1 VTSSGGRTGR
11 PTSERG
17 TAMRAYNDL
26 YIGGAWVPA
35 TSTDVIDVV
44 NPATEQVI
52 ATVPAASS
60 SDADAAV
67 RAARAAFTSWSQLT
81 VDERVDYVEKIA
93 AAMAERAEEI
103 AAVVSSEQGMPI
115 ANARRVQAG
124 LPITV
129 MKSYVDIGRRYGAA
143 EPERVGHSIVVEEPI
158 GVCTFITPWNYPL
171 HQIVGKVAPALV
183 AGCTMIVKPS
193 SETPLNA
200 FVLAEII
207 HDVGL
212 PAGVFNLVTGAGRT
226 VGEALCVH
234 PDVDMISIT
243 GSTEA
248 GARIAELGAPTVKR
262 ICQELGGKSANVIL
276 DGADLTAAVPAG
288 IMGMML
294 NCGQTCTALTRM
306 IVPRDRQDEVV
317 DLAVAAL
324 ASLSM
329 GDPTSDENF
338 LGPVV
343 SKNQKDTVQDYIRI
357 GIDEGARLVAGG
369 PDDPAGHDTGYYVQ
383 PTIFADVDNA
393 MVIAQEEIFGPVLCI
408 IPVDSE
414 EEAIAVAN
422 DSPYGLSAAVWADT
436 DEHAIAVAR
445 RLQTGQVMVNGGRFN
460 PLAPFGGYKTSGNGR
475 ELGRAGLDEFLETK
489 AIQLPL

>member
-1 VTSSGGRTGR
+1 MHAHS
-11 PTSERG
+11 
-17 TAMRAYNDL
+17 DL
-26 YIGGAWVPA
+26 YVGGEWVPA
-35 TSTDVIDVV
+35 TGSEVIEVV

-52 ATVPAASS
+52 ATVPAAATG
-60 SDADAAV
+60 DADRAV
-67 RAARAAFTSWSQLT
+67 RAAREAFPAWSALSI
-81 VDERVDYVEKIA
+81 DERVDYVERIA
-93 AAMAERAEEI
+93 AAMAGRAEEI
-103 AAVVSSEQGMPI
+103 AALVSSEQGMPM

-124 LPITV
+124 LPIMV
-129 MKSYVDIGRRYGAA
+129 MQSYVGIGRDFAKA
-143 EPERVGHSIVVEEPI
+143 EPERVGHSLVVEEPI

-171 HQIVGKVAPALV
+171 HQTIGKVAPALV
-183 AGCTMIVKPS
+183 AGCTMILKPS

-200 FVLAEII
+200 FLLAEII
-207 HDVGL
+207 DSVGL

-234 PDVDMISIT
+234 PEVDMISIT

-276 DGADLTAAVPAG
+276 EGADLNKAVPAG
-288 IMGMML
+288 ITGMML

-306 IVPRDRQDEVV
+306 IVPRDKQDEVV
-317 DLAVAAL
+317 DLAVGAL

-329 GDPTSDENF
+329 GDPLSDDNF
-338 LGPVV
+338 LGPLV
-343 SKNQKDTVQDYIRI
+343 SASQKSTVQDYIRT

-369 PDDPAGHDTGYYVQ
+369 PDDPEGYDTGFYVQ
-383 PTIFADVDNA
+383 PTIFADVDNS

-408 IPVDSE
+408 IPVDSDD
-414 EEAIAVAN
+414 EAIAVAN
-422 DSPYGLSAAVWADT
+422 DSPFGLSGAVWADT
-436 DEHAIAVAR
+436 DDRAVDAAR

-475 ELGRAGLDEFLETK
+475 ELGRSGLDEFLETK
-489 AIQLPL
+489 AIQLPV

>member
-1 VTSSGGRTGR
+1 MHIQS
-11 PTSERG
+11 
-17 TAMRAYNDL
+17 DL
-26 YIGGAWVPA
+26 YIGGQWVSASSP
-35 TSTDVIDVV
+35 DVIEVV
-44 NPATEQVI
+44 NPATEKII
-52 ATVPAASS
+52 ATVPAASTA
-60 SDADAAV
+60 DADAAV
-67 RAARAAFTSWSQLT
+67 RAARAAFATWSQLS
-81 VDERVDYVEKIA
+81 VDERVDFVEKIA
-93 AAMAERAEEI
+93 ALMVERAEEI
-103 AAVVSSEQGMPI
+103 AAVVSSEQGMPMT
-115 ANARRVQAG
+115 NARRVQAG

-129 MKSYVDIGRRYGAA
+129 MKSYVEIGREYART
-143 EPERVGHSIVVEEPI
+143 EPHKVGNSMVVEEPI

-200 FVLAEII
+200 FVFAQII
-207 HDVGL
+207 HDAGL

-234 PDVDMISIT
+234 PEVDMISIT

-248 GARIAELGAPTVKR
+248 GARIAVLGAPSVKR

-276 DGADLTAAVPAG
+276 DGANFAAAVPAG
-288 IMGMML
+288 IIGMML

-306 IVPRDRQDEVV
+306 IVPRSRQDEVV
-317 DLAVAAL
+317 DLAVGAL
-324 ASLSM
+324 AKLAM
-329 GDPTSDENF
+329 GDPTSDSNF

-343 SKNQKDTVQDYIRI
+343 SAAQKDTVQAYIRT

-369 PDDPAGHDTGYYVQ
+369 PNDPEGYDVGFYVQ
-383 PTIFADVDNA
+383 PTIFADVVNS

-414 EEAIAVAN
+414 AEAIAVAN
-422 DSPYGLSAAVWADT
+422 DSPYGLSGAVWADT
-436 DEHAIAVAR
+436 DQHAIAVAR
-445 RLQTGQVMVNGGRFN
+445 QLQTGQVMVNGGRFN

-489 AIQLPL
+489 AIQLP

>member
-1 VTSSGGRTGR
+1 
-11 PTSERG
+11 
-17 TAMRAYNDL
+17 MRVHSDL
-26 YIGGAWVPA
+26 YIGGTWVPT
-35 TSTDVIDVV
+35 TSTDVIEVV

-52 ATVPAASS
+52 ATVPAASTA
-60 SDADAAV
+60 DADAAV
-67 RAARAAFTSWSQLT
+67 LAARAAFPSWSRLT
-81 VDERVDYVEKIA
+81 IDERVDYVERIA
-93 AAMAERAEEI
+93 AAMTERAEEI
-103 AAVVSSEQGMPI
+103 AATVSAEQGMPM

-129 MKSYVDIGRRYGAA
+129 MQSYVAIGREYAGA
-143 EPERVGHSIVVEEPI
+143 EPERIGHSIVVEEPI

-183 AGCTMIVKPS
+183 AGCTMVLKPS

-207 HDVGL
+207 DSVGL

-234 PDVDMISIT
+234 PAVDMISIT

-248 GARIAELGAPTVKR
+248 GARIAELGAPSIKR

-276 DGADLTAAVPAG
+276 EGADLSKAVPAG
-288 IMGMML
+288 ITGMML

-306 IVPRDRQDEVV
+306 IVPRSRQDEVV

-324 ASLSM
+324 GSLSM
-329 GDPTSDENF
+329 GDPDSDDNF
-338 LGPVV
+338 LGPLV
-343 SKNQKDTVQDYIRI
+343 SASQKRTVQEYIRL
-357 GIDEGARLVAGG
+357 GIEEGARLVAGG
-369 PDDPAGHDTGYYVQ
+369 PDDPEGYDVGYYVQ
-383 PTIFADVDNA
+383 PTIFADVDNS
-393 MVIAQEEIFGPVLCI
+393 MRIAQEEIFGPVLCI
-408 IPVDSE
+408 IPVDSDD
-414 EEAIAVAN
+414 EAIAVAN
-422 DSPYGLSAAVWADT
+422 DSPYGLSGAVWADT
-436 DEHAIAVAR
+436 DEHAVAVAR

-489 AIQLPL
+489 AIQLPV

>member
-1 VTSSGGRTGR
+1 MHVHS
-11 PTSERG
+11 
-17 TAMRAYNDL
+17 DL
-26 YIGGAWVPA
+26 YIGGRWVPA
-35 TSTDVIDVV
+35 TSTDVIEVV
-44 NPATEQVI
+44 NPATEEVI
-52 ATVPAASS
+52 ATVPAASTD
-60 SDADAAV
+60 DADAAV
-67 RAARAAFTSWSQLT
+67 RAARAAFNSWSQLT

-93 AAMAERAEEI
+93 AAMAARAEEI
-103 AAVVSSEQGMPI
+103 ASVVSAEQGMPMT
-115 ANARRVQAG
+115 NARRVQSG

-129 MKSYVDIGRRYGAA
+129 MKSYVDIGRQYARS
-143 EPERVGHSIVVEEPI
+143 EPEKVGNSIVVHEPI

-200 FVLAEII
+200 FLLAQII
-207 HDVGL
+207 DEVGL

-248 GARIAELGAPTVKR
+248 GARIATLGAPSVKR

-276 DGADLTAAVPAG
+276 DGADLAAAVPAG
-288 IMGMML
+288 VIGMML

-306 IVPRDRQDEVV
+306 IVPRSRQQEVV
-317 DLAVAAL
+317 DLAVGAL
-324 ASLSM
+324 ATLAM
-329 GDPTSDENF
+329 GDPLSDGNF

-343 SKNQKDTVQDYIRI
+343 SAAQKRTVQGYVRT
-357 GIDEGARLVAGG
+357 GIEEGARVVAGG
-369 PDDPAGHDTGYYVQ
+369 ADDPEGFDTGFYVQ
-383 PTIFADVDNA
+383 PTIFADVVNS

-422 DSPYGLSAAVWADT
+422 DSPYGLSGAVWADT
-436 DEHAIAVAR
+436 NEHAIAVAR

-489 AIQLPL
+489 AIQLPA

>member
-1 VTSSGGRTGR
+1 
-11 PTSERG
+11 
-17 TAMRAYNDL
+17 MRVHNDL
-26 YIGGAWVPA
+26 YIGGAWVPT
-35 TSTDVIDVV
+35 TSTEVIEVV
-44 NPATEQVI
+44 NPATETPI
-52 ATVPAASS
+52 ATVPAASGD
-60 SDADAAV
+60 DADAAV
-67 RAARAAFTSWSQLT
+67 RAARGAFASWSQLSI
-81 VDERVDYVEKIA
+81 DERVDYVERIA

-103 AAVVSSEQGMPI
+103 AAIVSAEQGMPMV
-115 ANARRVQAG
+115 NARRVQAA

-129 MKSYVDIGRRYGAA
+129 MQSYVGIGREYAQA
-143 EPERVGHSIVVEEPI
+143 EPERIGHSIVVEEPI

-200 FVLAEII
+200 FVLAEIM
-207 HDVGL
+207 HEVGL

-234 PDVDMISIT
+234 PEVDMISIT

-248 GARIAELGAPTVKR
+248 GARIAQLGATSVKR

-276 DGADLTAAVPAG
+276 DGADLAKAVPAG
-288 IMGMML
+288 ITGMML

-306 IVPRDRQDEVV
+306 IVPRARHDEVV
-317 DLAVAAL
+317 DLAVATL

-329 GDPTSDENF
+329 GDPTSDDNF

-343 SKNQKDTVQDYIRI
+343 SASQKQTVQEYIRL
-357 GIDEGARLVAGG
+357 GIEEGAQLVAGG
-369 PDDPAGHDTGYYVQ
+369 PDDPQGYDVGYYVQ
-383 PTIFADVDNA
+383 PTIFAGVDNS
-393 MVIAQEEIFGPVLCI
+393 MRIAQEEIFGPVLCI

-414 EEAIAVAN
+414 DEAIDVAN
-422 DSPYGLSAAVWADT
+422 DSPYGLSGAVWADT
-436 DEHAIAVAR
+436 DDHGVAAAR
-445 RLQTGQVMVNGGRFN
+445 RLRTGQVMVNGGRFN
-460 PLAPFGGYKTSGNGR
+460 ALAPFGGYKTSGNGR

-489 AIQLPL
+489 AIQLPA

>member
-1 VTSSGGRTGR
+1 MQVR
-11 PTSERG
+11 
-17 TAMRAYNDL
+17 NDL
-26 YIGGAWVPA
+26 YINGAWVPT
-35 TSTDVIDVV
+35 TSDAVIKVV
-44 NPATEQVI
+44 NPATEAVI
-52 ATVPAASS
+52 ATVPAASTE
-60 SDADAAV
+60 DAHAAIQ
-67 RAARAAFTSWSQLT
+67 AARHAFPAWSQLS

-103 AAVVSSEQGMPI
+103 ATVVSREQGMPM

-124 LPITV
+124 LPAMV
-129 MKSYVDIGRRYGAA
+129 MASYVGIGREFATA
-143 EPERVGHSIVVEEPI
+143 EPEQIGNSIVVEEPI

-200 FVLAEII
+200 FVLAEIM
-207 HDVGL
+207 HEVGL

-276 DGADLTAAVPAG
+276 EGADIAKAVPAG
-288 IMGMML
+288 ITGMML

-306 IVPRDRQDEVV
+306 IVPRNQQDAVV
-317 DLAVAAL
+317 DLAVKAL
-324 ASLSM
+324 AGLSM
-329 GDPTSDENF
+329 GDPTSDDHF

-343 SKNQKDTVQDYIRI
+343 SASQRTTVQDYIRK
-357 GIDEGARLVAGG
+357 GIDEGARLVVGG
-369 PDDPAGHDTGYYVQ
+369 PDDPAGYDTGFYVQ
-383 PTIFADVDNA
+383 PTIFADVDNS

-408 IPVDSE
+408 IPVDSD

-422 DSPYGLSAAVWADT
+422 DSPFGLSGAVWADT
-436 DEHAIAVAR
+436 TDNAVAAAR

-489 AIQLPL
+489 AIQLPA

>member
-1 VTSSGGRTGR
+1 MHVHS
-11 PTSERG
+11 
-17 TAMRAYNDL
+17 DL
-26 YIGGAWVPA
+26 YIGGRWVPA
-35 TSTDVIDVV
+35 TSTDVIEVV
-44 NPATEQVI
+44 NPATEEVI
-52 ATVPAASS
+52 ATVPAASTD
-60 SDADAAV
+60 DADAAV
-67 RAARAAFTSWSQLT
+67 RAARAAFNSWSQLT

-93 AAMAERAEEI
+93 AAMAARAEEI
-103 AAVVSSEQGMPI
+103 ASVVSAEQGMPMT
-115 ANARRVQAG
+115 NARRVQSG

-129 MKSYVDIGRRYGAA
+129 MKSYVDIGRQYARS
-143 EPERVGHSIVVEEPI
+143 EPERVGNSIVVHEPI

-200 FVLAEII
+200 FLLAQII
-207 HDVGL
+207 DEVGL

-248 GARIAELGAPTVKR
+248 GARIATLGAPSVKR

-276 DGADLTAAVPAG
+276 DGADLAAAVPAG
-288 IMGMML
+288 VIGMML

-306 IVPRDRQDEVV
+306 IVPRSRQQEVV
-317 DLAVAAL
+317 DLAVGAL
-324 ASLSM
+324 ATLAM
-329 GDPTSDENF
+329 GDPLSDGNF

-343 SKNQKDTVQDYIRI
+343 SAAQKRTVQGYVRT
-357 GIDEGARLVAGG
+357 GIEEGARVVAGG
-369 PDDPAGHDTGYYVQ
+369 ADDPEGFDTGFYVQ
-383 PTIFADVDNA
+383 PTIFADVVNS

-422 DSPYGLSAAVWADT
+422 DSPYGLSGAVWADT
-436 DEHAIAVAR
+436 NEHAIAVAR

-489 AIQLPL
+489 AIQLPA

>member
-1 VTSSGGRTGR
+1 MQVH
-11 PTSERG
+11 
-17 TAMRAYNDL
+17 NDL
-26 YIGGAWVPA
+26 YIGGAWVAA
-35 TSTDVIDVV
+35 TSDDVIEVV
-44 NPATEQVI
+44 NPATEEVI
-52 ATVPAASS
+52 ATVPAASTD
-60 SDADAAV
+60 DANAAV
-67 RAARAAFTSWSQLT
+67 AAARDAFPAWSQLS
-81 VDERVDYVEKIA
+81 VDERVDFVEKIA
-93 AAMAERAEEI
+93 SLMAERAEEI
-103 AAVVSSEQGMPI
+103 ASVVSAEQGMPI

-129 MKSYVDIGRRYGAA
+129 MKSYVDIGREYAQA

-171 HQIVGKVAPALV
+171 HQIIGKVAPALV

-200 FVLAEII
+200 FVLAQIV

-234 PDVDMISIT
+234 DDVDMISIT

-276 DGADLTAAVPAG
+276 DGADLATAVPAG
-288 IMGMML
+288 ITGMML

-306 IVPRDRQDEVV
+306 IVPRSRQDEVV

-324 ASLSM
+324 AALSM
-329 GDPTSDENF
+329 GDPNSDDNF

-343 SKNQKDTVQDYIRI
+343 SRSQKDSVQDYIRL
-357 GIDEGARLVAGG
+357 GIEEGARLVAGG
-369 PDDPAGHDTGYYVQ
+369 PDDPDGYDIGFYVQ
-383 PTIFADVDNA
+383 PTIFADVDNS
-393 MVIAQEEIFGPVLCI
+393 MRIAQEEIFGPVLCI
-408 IPVDSE
+408 VPVDSDD
-414 EEAIAVAN
+414 EAIAVAN
-422 DSPYGLSAAVWADT
+422 DSPYGLSGAVWAET
-436 DEHAIAVAR
+436 NELGVAAAR
-445 RLQTGQVMVNGGRFN
+445 RIQTGQVMVNGGRFN

-489 AIQLPL
+489 AIQLPV

>member
-1 VTSSGGRTGR
+1 MHVHS
-11 PTSERG
+11 
-17 TAMRAYNDL
+17 DL
-26 YIGGAWVPA
+26 YIGGRWVPA
-35 TSTDVIDVV
+35 TSTDVIEVV
-44 NPATEQVI
+44 NPATEEVI
-52 ATVPAASS
+52 ATVPAASTD
-60 SDADAAV
+60 DADAAV
-67 RAARAAFTSWSQLT
+67 RAARAAFNSWSQLT
-81 VDERVDYVEKIA
+81 VDERVDYVERIA
-93 AAMAERAEEI
+93 AAMAARAEEI
-103 AAVVSSEQGMPI
+103 ASVVSAEQGMPMT
-115 ANARRVQAG
+115 NARRVQSG

-129 MKSYVDIGRRYGAA
+129 MKSYVDIGRQYARS
-143 EPERVGHSIVVEEPI
+143 EPEKVGNSIVVHEPI

-200 FVLAEII
+200 FLLAQII
-207 HDVGL
+207 DEVGL

-248 GARIAELGAPTVKR
+248 GARIATLGAPSVKR

-276 DGADLTAAVPAG
+276 DGADLAAAVPAG
-288 IMGMML
+288 VIGMML

-306 IVPRDRQDEVV
+306 IVPRSRQQEVV
-317 DLAVAAL
+317 DLAVGAL
-324 ASLSM
+324 ATLAM
-329 GDPTSDENF
+329 GDPLSDGNF

-343 SKNQKDTVQDYIRI
+343 SAAQKRTVQGYVRT
-357 GIDEGARLVAGG
+357 GIEEGARVVAGG
-369 PDDPAGHDTGYYVQ
+369 TDDPEGFDTGFYVQ
-383 PTIFADVDNA
+383 PTIFADVVNS

-422 DSPYGLSAAVWADT
+422 DSPYGLSGAVWADT
-436 DEHAIAVAR
+436 NEHAIAVAR

-489 AIQLPL
+489 AIQLPA

>member
-1 VTSSGGRTGR
+1 MHVHS
-11 PTSERG
+11 
-17 TAMRAYNDL
+17 DL
-26 YIGGAWVPA
+26 YIGGEWAAA
-35 TSTDVIDVV
+35 TGSNVIEVV

-52 ATVPAASS
+52 ATVPAASTD
-60 SDADAAV
+60 DADRAV
-67 RAARAAFTSWSQLT
+67 MAARAAFPSWSELS
-81 VDERVDYVEKIA
+81 VDERVGYVERIA
-93 AAMAERAEEI
+93 DAMAERAEEI
-103 AAVVSSEQGMPI
+103 AALVSSEQGMPM

-124 LPITV
+124 LPIMV
-129 MKSYVDIGRRYGAA
+129 MKSYVEIGRDFANA
-143 EPERVGHSIVVEEPI
+143 EPEHVGHSLVVEEPI

-171 HQIVGKVAPALV
+171 HQTIGKVAPALV
-183 AGCTMIVKPS
+183 AGCTMILKPS

-200 FVLAEII
+200 FLLAEII
-207 HDVGL
+207 DSVGL

-234 PDVDMISIT
+234 PEVDMISIT

-276 DGADLTAAVPAG
+276 DGADLSKAVPAG
-288 IMGMML
+288 ITGMML

-306 IVPRDRQDEVV
+306 IVPRDKQDEVV
-317 DLAVAAL
+317 DLAVGAL

-329 GDPTSDENF
+329 GDPLSDENF
-338 LGPVV
+338 LGPLV
-343 SKNQKDTVQDYIRI
+343 SASQKSTVQDYIRT

-369 PDDPAGHDTGYYVQ
+369 PDDPAGFDTGFYVQ
-383 PTIFADVDNA
+383 PTIFADVENS

-408 IPVDSE
+408 IPVDSDD
-414 EEAIAVAN
+414 EAIAVAN
-422 DSPYGLSAAVWADT
+422 DSPFGLSGAVWADT
-436 DEHAIAVAR
+436 NDRALEAAR

-475 ELGRAGLDEFLETK
+475 ELGRSGLDEFLETK
-489 AIQLPL
+489 AIQLPV

>member
-1 VTSSGGRTGR
+1 MHVHS
-11 PTSERG
+11 
-17 TAMRAYNDL
+17 DL
-26 YIGGAWVPA
+26 YIGGRWVPA
-35 TSTDVIDVV
+35 TSTDVIEVV
-44 NPATEQVI
+44 NPATEEVI
-52 ATVPAASS
+52 ATVPAASTD
-60 SDADAAV
+60 DADAAV
-67 RAARAAFTSWSQLT
+67 RAARAAFNSWSQLT

-93 AAMAERAEEI
+93 AAMAARAEEI
-103 AAVVSSEQGMPI
+103 ASVVSAEQGMPMT
-115 ANARRVQAG
+115 NARRVQSG

-129 MKSYVDIGRRYGAA
+129 MKSYVDIGRQYARS
-143 EPERVGHSIVVEEPI
+143 EPEKVGNSIVVHEPI

-200 FVLAEII
+200 FLLAQII
-207 HDVGL
+207 DEVGL

-248 GARIAELGAPTVKR
+248 GARIATLGAPSVKR

-276 DGADLTAAVPAG
+276 DGADLAAAVPAG
-288 IMGMML
+288 VIGMML

-306 IVPRDRQDEVV
+306 IVPRSRQQEVV
-317 DLAVAAL
+317 DLAVGAL
-324 ASLSM
+324 ATLAM
-329 GDPTSDENF
+329 GDPLSDSNF

-343 SKNQKDTVQDYIRI
+343 SAAQKRTVQGYVRT
-357 GIDEGARLVAGG
+357 GIEEGARVVAGG
-369 PDDPAGHDTGYYVQ
+369 ADDPEGFDTGFYVQ
-383 PTIFADVDNA
+383 PTIFADVVNS

-422 DSPYGLSAAVWADT
+422 DSPYGLSGAVWADT
-436 DEHAIAVAR
+436 NEHAIAVAR

-489 AIQLPL
+489 AIQLPA

>member
-1 VTSSGGRTGR
+1 MDVRS
-11 PTSERG
+11 
-17 TAMRAYNDL
+17 DL
-26 YIGGAWVPA
+26 YIGGEWRAA
-35 TSTDVIDVV
+35 SGSDVIEVV
-44 NPATEQVI
+44 DPATEQVI
-52 ATVPAASS
+52 ASVPAGSAE
-60 SDADAAV
+60 DAEAAV
-67 RAARAAFTSWSQLT
+67 LAARSAFPSWSQLT
-81 VDERVDYVEKIA
+81 IDARVDYVERIA
-93 AAMAERAEEI
+93 EAMAERAEEI
-103 AAVVSSEQGMPI
+103 ASVVSAEQGMPMT
-115 ANARRVQAG
+115 NARRVQSG

-129 MKSYVDIGRRYGAA
+129 MKSYVDIGREYARA
-143 EPERVGHSIVVEEPI
+143 EPERIGHSIVVEEPI

-207 HDVGL
+207 DEVGL

-248 GARIAELGAPTVKR
+248 GVRIAELGAPSVKR

-276 DGADLTAAVPAG
+276 DGANLAAAVPAG
-288 IMGMML
+288 VIGMML

-306 IVPRDRQDEVV
+306 IVPRNRQDEIV

-324 ASLSM
+324 STLSM
-329 GDPTSDENF
+329 GDPKRDENF

-343 SKNQKDTVQDYIRI
+343 SASQRSTVQDYVRT
-357 GIDEGARLVAGG
+357 GIAEGARLVAGG
-369 PDDPAGHDTGYYVQ
+369 ADDPEGFDIGFYVQ
-383 PTIFADVDNA
+383 PTIFADVVNS

-422 DSPYGLSAAVWADT
+422 DSPYGLSGAVWADT
-436 DEHAIAVAR
+436 DEHALTVAR

-460 PLAPFGGYKTSGNGR
+460 PSAPFGGYKTSGNGR
-475 ELGRAGLDEFLETK
+475 ELGRAGLAEFLETK
-489 AIQLPL
+489 AIQMPA

>member
-1 VTSSGGRTGR
+1 MVQRHPSARQIEENS
-11 PTSERG
+11 
-17 TAMRAYNDL
+17 MRVHSNL
-26 YIGGAWVPA
+26 YIGGEWVPT
-35 TSTDVIDVV
+35 TSSDVIEVV

-52 ATVPAASS
+52 ATVPAASTT
-60 SDADAAV
+60 DADAAV
-67 RAARAAFTSWSQLT
+67 SAAREAFPAWSRRPT
-81 VDERVDYVEKIA
+81 DERVDYVERIA
-93 AAMAERAEEI
+93 AAMAERSEEI
-103 AAVVSSEQGMPI
+103 AALVSDEQGMPM

-124 LPITV
+124 LPISV
-129 MKSYVDIGRRYGAA
+129 MQSYVEIGRDHAAA
-143 EPERVGHSIVVEEPI
+143 EPERIGHSIVVEEPI

-200 FVLAEII
+200 FLLAEIM
-207 HDVGL
+207 HEVGL

-234 PDVDMISIT
+234 PEVDMISIT

-276 DGADLTAAVPAG
+276 DGADLAKAVPAG
-288 IMGMML
+288 VTGMML

-306 IVPRDRQDEVV
+306 IVPRSAQDEVV
-317 DLAVAAL
+317 DLAVATL
-324 ASLSM
+324 DSLSM
-329 GDPTSDENF
+329 GDPTDDDNF

-343 SKNQKDTVQDYIRI
+343 SASQKSTVQDYIRT

-369 PDDPAGHDTGYYVQ
+369 PDDPEGYDTGFYVR
-383 PTIFADVDNA
+383 PTIFADVDNS

-408 IPVDSE
+408 VPVDSE

-422 DSPYGLSAAVWADT
+422 DSPYGLSGAVWADT
-436 DEHAIAVAR
+436 DDHAVAVAR
-445 RLQTGQVMVNGGRFN
+445 RIQTGQVMVNGGRFN
-460 PLAPFGGYKTSGNGR
+460 ALAPFGGYKTSGNGR
-475 ELGRAGLDEFLETK
+475 ELGRSGLDEFLEKK
-489 AIQLPL
+489 AIQLPV

>member
-1 VTSSGGRTGR
+1 MHVHS
-11 PTSERG
+11 
-17 TAMRAYNDL
+17 DL
-26 YIGGAWVPA
+26 YIGGRWVPA
-35 TSTDVIDVV
+35 TSTDVIEVV
-44 NPATEQVI
+44 NPATEEVI
-52 ATVPAASS
+52 ATVPAASTD
-60 SDADAAV
+60 DADAAV
-67 RAARAAFTSWSQLT
+67 RAARAAFNSWSQLT
-81 VDERVDYVEKIA
+81 VDERVDYVERIA
-93 AAMAERAEEI
+93 AAMAARAEEI
-103 AAVVSSEQGMPI
+103 ASVVSAEQGMPMT
-115 ANARRVQAG
+115 NARRVQSG

-129 MKSYVDIGRRYGAA
+129 MKSYIDIGRQYARS
-143 EPERVGHSIVVEEPI
+143 EPEKVGNSLVVHEPI

-200 FVLAEII
+200 FLLAQII
-207 HDVGL
+207 DEVGL

-248 GARIAELGAPTVKR
+248 GARIATLGAPSVKR

-276 DGADLTAAVPAG
+276 DGADLAAAVPAG
-288 IMGMML
+288 VIGMML

-306 IVPRDRQDEVV
+306 IVPRSRQQEVV
-317 DLAVAAL
+317 DLAVGAL
-324 ASLSM
+324 ATLAM
-329 GDPTSDENF
+329 GDPLSDGNF

-343 SKNQKDTVQDYIRI
+343 SAAQKRTVQGYVRT
-357 GIDEGARLVAGG
+357 GIEEGARVVAGG
-369 PDDPAGHDTGYYVQ
+369 ADDPEGFDTGFYVQ
-383 PTIFADVDNA
+383 PTIFADVVNS

-422 DSPYGLSAAVWADT
+422 DSPYGLSGAVWADT
-436 DEHAIAVAR
+436 NEHAIAVAR

-489 AIQLPL
+489 AIQLPA

>member
-1 VTSSGGRTGR
+1 MHVHS
-11 PTSERG
+11 
-17 TAMRAYNDL
+17 DL
-26 YIGGAWVPA
+26 YIGGRWVPA
-35 TSTDVIDVV
+35 TSTDVIEVV
-44 NPATEQVI
+44 NPATEEVI
-52 ATVPAASS
+52 ATVPAASTD
-60 SDADAAV
+60 DADAAV
-67 RAARAAFTSWSQLT
+67 RAARAAFNSWSQRT
-81 VDERVDYVEKIA
+81 VDERVDYVERIA
-93 AAMAERAEEI
+93 AAMAARAEEI
-103 AAVVSSEQGMPI
+103 ASVVSAEQGMPMT
-115 ANARRVQAG
+115 NARRVQSG

-129 MKSYVDIGRRYGAA
+129 MKSYVDIGRQYARS
-143 EPERVGHSIVVEEPI
+143 EPEKVGNSIVVHEPI

-200 FVLAEII
+200 FLLAQII
-207 HDVGL
+207 DEVGL

-248 GARIAELGAPTVKR
+248 GARIATLGAPSVKR

-276 DGADLTAAVPAG
+276 DGADLAAAVPAG
-288 IMGMML
+288 VIGMML

-306 IVPRDRQDEVV
+306 IVPRSRQQEVV
-317 DLAVAAL
+317 DLAVGAL
-324 ASLSM
+324 ATLAM
-329 GDPTSDENF
+329 GDPLSDGNF

-343 SKNQKDTVQDYIRI
+343 SAAQKRTVQGYVRT
-357 GIDEGARLVAGG
+357 GIEEGARVVAGG
-369 PDDPAGHDTGYYVQ
+369 ADDPEGFDTGFYVQ
-383 PTIFADVDNA
+383 PTIFADVVNS

-422 DSPYGLSAAVWADT
+422 DSPYGLSGAVWADT
-436 DEHAIAVAR
+436 NEHAIAVAR

-489 AIQLPL
+489 AIQLPA

>member
-1 VTSSGGRTGR
+1 MHVHS
-11 PTSERG
+11 
-17 TAMRAYNDL
+17 DL
-26 YIGGAWVPA
+26 YIGGRWVPA
-35 TSTDVIDVV
+35 TSTDVIEVV
-44 NPATEQVI
+44 NPATEEVI
-52 ATVPAASS
+52 ATVPAASTD
-60 SDADAAV
+60 DADAAV
-67 RAARAAFTSWSQLT
+67 RAARAAFNSWSQLT

-93 AAMAERAEEI
+93 AAMAARAEEI
-103 AAVVSSEQGMPI
+103 ASVVSAEQGMPMT
-115 ANARRVQAG
+115 NARRVQSG

-129 MKSYVDIGRRYGAA
+129 MKSYVDIGRQYARS
-143 EPERVGHSIVVEEPI
+143 EPEKVGNSIVVHEPI

-183 AGCTMIVKPS
+183 AGCTMIV
-193 SETPLNA
+193 NA
-200 FVLAEII
+200 FLLAQII
-207 HDVGL
+207 DEVGL

-248 GARIAELGAPTVKR
+248 GARIATLGAPSVKR

-276 DGADLTAAVPAG
+276 DGADLAAAVPAG
-288 IMGMML
+288 VIGMML

-306 IVPRDRQDEVV
+306 IVPRSRQQEVV
-317 DLAVAAL
+317 DLAVGAL
-324 ASLSM
+324 ATLAM
-329 GDPTSDENF
+329 GDPLSDGNF

-343 SKNQKDTVQDYIRI
+343 SAAQKRTVQGYVRT
-357 GIDEGARLVAGG
+357 GIEEGARVVAGG
-369 PDDPAGHDTGYYVQ
+369 ADDPEGFDTGFYVQ
-383 PTIFADVDNA
+383 PTIFADVVNS

-422 DSPYGLSAAVWADT
+422 DSPYGLSGAVWADT
-436 DEHAIAVAR
+436 NEHAIAVAR

-489 AIQLPL
+489 AIQLPA

>member
-1 VTSSGGRTGR
+1 MHVH
-11 PTSERG
+11 
-17 TAMRAYNDL
+17 NDL
-26 YIGGAWVPA
+26 YIGGRWVPA
-35 TSTDVIDVV
+35 TSPDVIEVV

-52 ATVPAASS
+52 ATVPAASTN
-60 SDADAAV
+60 DADAAV
-67 RAARAAFTSWSQLT
+67 RAARAAFGSWSRLT
-81 VDERVDYVEKIA
+81 VDERVDYVERIA
-93 AAMAERAEEI
+93 AAMAARAEEI
-103 AAVVSSEQGMPI
+103 ASVVSAEQGMPL

-129 MKSYVDIGRRYGAA
+129 MKSYVEIGREYASS
-143 EPERVGHSIVVEEPI
+143 EPERIGNSIVVHEPI

-200 FVLAEII
+200 FLLAQII
-207 HDVGL
+207 DDVGL

-248 GARIAELGAPTVKR
+248 GARIATLGAPTVKR

-276 DGADLTAAVPAG
+276 DGADFAAAVPAG
-288 IMGMML
+288 VIGMML

-306 IVPRDRQDEVV
+306 IVPRSRQQEVV
-317 DLAVAAL
+317 DLAVGAL
-324 ASLSM
+324 ATLAM
-329 GDPTSDENF
+329 GDPLTDGNF
-338 LGPVV
+338 LGLVV
-343 SKNQKDTVQDYIRI
+343 SAVQKRTVQGYVRT
-357 GIDEGARLVAGG
+357 GIEEGARLVAGG
-369 PDDPAGHDTGYYVQ
+369 ADDPEGFDTGFYVQ
-383 PTIFADVDNA
+383 PTIFADVVNT
-393 MVIAQEEIFGPVLCI
+393 MVIAQEEIFGPVLCV

-422 DSPYGLSAAVWADT
+422 DSPYGLSGGVWADT
-436 DEHAIAVAR
+436 NEHAIAVAR
-445 RLQTGQVMVNGGRFN
+445 RLHTGQVMVNGGRFN

-489 AIQLPL
+489 AIQLPA

>member
-1 VTSSGGRTGR
+1 MHVHS
-11 PTSERG
+11 
-17 TAMRAYNDL
+17 DL
-26 YIGGAWVPA
+26 YIGGRWVPA
-35 TSTDVIDVV
+35 TSTDVIEVV
-44 NPATEQVI
+44 NPATEEVI
-52 ATVPAASS
+52 ATVPAASTD
-60 SDADAAV
+60 DADAAV
-67 RAARAAFTSWSQLT
+67 RAARAAFNSWSQLT

-93 AAMAERAEEI
+93 AAMAARAEEI
-103 AAVVSSEQGMPI
+103 ASVVSAEQGMPMT
-115 ANARRVQAG
+115 NARRVQSG

-129 MKSYVDIGRRYGAA
+129 MKSYVDIGRQYARS
-143 EPERVGHSIVVEEPI
+143 EPEKVGNSLVVHEPI

-200 FVLAEII
+200 FLLAQII
-207 HDVGL
+207 DEVGL

-248 GARIAELGAPTVKR
+248 GARIATLGAPSVKR

-276 DGADLTAAVPAG
+276 DGADLAAAVPAG
-288 IMGMML
+288 VIGMML

-306 IVPRDRQDEVV
+306 IVPRSRQQEVV
-317 DLAVAAL
+317 DLAVGAL
-324 ASLSM
+324 ATLAM
-329 GDPTSDENF
+329 GDPLSDGNF

-343 SKNQKDTVQDYIRI
+343 SAAQKRTVQGYVRT
-357 GIDEGARLVAGG
+357 GIEEGARVVAGG
-369 PDDPAGHDTGYYVQ
+369 ADDPEGFDTGFYVQ
-383 PTIFADVDNA
+383 PTIFADVVNS

-422 DSPYGLSAAVWADT
+422 ESPYGLSGAVWADT
-436 DEHAIAVAR
+436 HEHAIAVAR
-445 RLQTGQVMVNGGRFN
+445 RLQTGRVMVKGGRFN
-460 PLAPFGGYKTSGNGR
+460 PWAPFGGYKTSGNGR

-489 AIQLPL
+489 AIQLPA

>member
-1 VTSSGGRTGR
+1 MHVHG
-11 PTSERG
+11 E
-17 TAMRAYNDL
+17 L
-26 YIGGAWVPA
+26 YIGGEWVAANSP
-35 TSTDVIDVV
+35 DVIEVV
-44 NPATEQVI
+44 NPSTEQVI
-52 ATVPAASS
+52 ATVPSASID
-60 SDADAAV
+60 DADAAV
-67 RAARAAFTSWSQLT
+67 RAARAAFGPWSLLP
-81 VDERVDYVEKIA
+81 VDVRVDYVEKIA
-93 AAMAERAEEI
+93 AAMTERAEEI
-103 AAVVSSEQGMPI
+103 ASVVSSEQGMPMT
-115 ANARRVQAG
+115 NARRVQAG

-129 MKSYVDIGRRYGAA
+129 MKSYVDIGREFART

-171 HQIVGKVAPALV
+171 HQIIGKVAPALV

-200 FVLAEII
+200 FVLADIVHE
-207 HDVGL
+207 VGL

-276 DGADLTAAVPAG
+276 DGADLAKAVPAG
-288 IMGMML
+288 VMGMML

-306 IVPRDRQDEVV
+306 IVPRSRQDDVV

-324 ASLSM
+324 GSLSM
-329 GDPTSDENF
+329 GDPTSDDNF

-343 SKNQKDTVQDYIRI
+343 SAAQKQTVQDYIRT

-369 PDDPAGHDTGYYVQ
+369 PDDPEGFDTGFYVQ

-408 IPVDSE
+408 IPVDDE
-414 EEAIAVAN
+414 DEAVAVAN
-422 DSPYGLSAAVWADT
+422 DSPYGLSGAVWADT
-436 DEHAIAVAR
+436 DEHAIDVAR
-445 RLQTGQVMVNGGRFN
+445 RIQTGQVMVNGGRFN
-460 PLAPFGGYKTSGNGR
+460 PVAPFGGYKTSGNGR

-489 AIQLPL
+489 AIQLPA

>member
-1 VTSSGGRTGR
+1 MHVHS
-11 PTSERG
+11 
-17 TAMRAYNDL
+17 DL
-26 YIGGAWVPA
+26 YIGGRWVPA
-35 TSTDVIDVV
+35 TSTDVIEVV
-44 NPATEQVI
+44 NPATEEVI
-52 ATVPAASS
+52 ATVPAASTD
-60 SDADAAV
+60 DADAAV
-67 RAARAAFTSWSQLT
+67 RAARAAFNSWSQLT
-81 VDERVDYVEKIA
+81 VNERVDYVEKIT
-93 AAMAERAEEI
+93 AAMAARAEEI
-103 AAVVSSEQGMPI
+103 ASVVSAEQGMPMT
-115 ANARRVQAG
+115 NARRVQSG

-129 MKSYVDIGRRYGAA
+129 MKSYVDIGRQYARS
-143 EPERVGHSIVVEEPI
+143 EPERVGNSIVVHEPI

-200 FVLAEII
+200 FLLAQII
-207 HDVGL
+207 DEVGL

-248 GARIAELGAPTVKR
+248 GARIATLGAPSVKR

-276 DGADLTAAVPAG
+276 DGADLAAAVPAG
-288 IMGMML
+288 VIGMML

-306 IVPRDRQDEVV
+306 IVPRSRQQEVV
-317 DLAVAAL
+317 DLAVGAL
-324 ASLSM
+324 ATLAM
-329 GDPTSDENF
+329 GDPLSDGNF

-343 SKNQKDTVQDYIRI
+343 SAAQKRTVQGYVRT
-357 GIDEGARLVAGG
+357 GIEEGARVVAGG
-369 PDDPAGHDTGYYVQ
+369 ADDPEGFDTGFYVQ
-383 PTIFADVDNA
+383 PTIFADVVNS

-422 DSPYGLSAAVWADT
+422 DSPYGLSGAVWADT
-436 DEHAIAVAR
+436 NEHAIAVAR

-489 AIQLPL
+489 AIQLPA

>member
-1 VTSSGGRTGR
+1 
-11 PTSERG
+11 
-17 TAMRAYNDL
+17 MRVHNDL
-26 YIGGAWVPA
+26 YIGGAWVPT
-35 TSTDVIDVV
+35 TSTEVIEVV
-44 NPATEQVI
+44 NPATETTI
-52 ATVPAASS
+52 ATVPAASGD
-60 SDADAAV
+60 DADAAV
-67 RAARAAFTSWSQLT
+67 RAARGAFASWSQLSI
-81 VDERVDYVEKIA
+81 DERVDYVERIA

-103 AAVVSSEQGMPI
+103 AAIVSAEQGMPMV
-115 ANARRVQAG
+115 NARRVQAA

-129 MKSYVDIGRRYGAA
+129 MQSYVGIGREYAQA
-143 EPERVGHSIVVEEPI
+143 EPERIGHSIVVEEPI

-200 FVLAEII
+200 FVLAEIM
-207 HDVGL
+207 HEVGL

-234 PDVDMISIT
+234 PEADMISIT

-248 GARIAELGAPTVKR
+248 GARIAQLGATSVKR

-276 DGADLTAAVPAG
+276 DGADLAKAVPAG
-288 IMGMML
+288 ITGMML

-306 IVPRDRQDEVV
+306 IVPRARHDEVV
-317 DLAVAAL
+317 DLAVATL

-329 GDPTSDENF
+329 GDPTSDDNF

-343 SKNQKDTVQDYIRI
+343 SASQKQTVQEYIRL
-357 GIDEGARLVAGG
+357 GIEEGAQLVAGG
-369 PDDPAGHDTGYYVQ
+369 PDDPQGYDVGYYVQ
-383 PTIFADVDNA
+383 PTIFAGVDNS
-393 MVIAQEEIFGPVLCI
+393 MRIAQEEIFGPVLCI

-414 EEAIAVAN
+414 DEAIDVAN
-422 DSPYGLSAAVWADT
+422 DSPYGLSGAVWADT
-436 DEHAIAVAR
+436 DDHGVAAAR
-445 RLQTGQVMVNGGRFN
+445 RLRTGQVMVNGGRFN
-460 PLAPFGGYKTSGNGR
+460 ALAPFGGYKTSGNGR

-489 AIQLPL
+489 AIQLPA

>member
-1 VTSSGGRTGR
+1 MHVHS
-11 PTSERG
+11 
-17 TAMRAYNDL
+17 DL
-26 YIGGAWVPA
+26 YIGGRWVPA
-35 TSTDVIDVV
+35 TSTDVIEVV
-44 NPATEQVI
+44 NPATEEVI
-52 ATVPAASS
+52 ATVPAASTD
-60 SDADAAV
+60 DADAAV
-67 RAARAAFTSWSQLT
+67 RAARAAFNSWSQLT
-81 VDERVDYVEKIA
+81 VDERVDYVERIA
-93 AAMAERAEEI
+93 AAMAARAEEI
-103 AAVVSSEQGMPI
+103 ASVVSAEQGMPMT
-115 ANARRVQAG
+115 NARRVQSG

-129 MKSYVDIGRRYGAA
+129 MKSYVDIGRQYARS
-143 EPERVGHSIVVEEPI
+143 EPERVGNSIVVHEPI

-200 FVLAEII
+200 FLLAQII
-207 HDVGL
+207 DEVGL

-248 GARIAELGAPTVKR
+248 GARIATLGAPSVKR

-276 DGADLTAAVPAG
+276 DGADLAAAVPAG
-288 IMGMML
+288 VIGMML

-306 IVPRDRQDEVV
+306 IVPRSRQQEVV
-317 DLAVAAL
+317 DLAVGAL
-324 ASLSM
+324 ATLAM
-329 GDPTSDENF
+329 GDPLSDGNF

-343 SKNQKDTVQDYIRI
+343 SAAQKRTVQGYVRT
-357 GIDEGARLVAGG
+357 GIEEGARVVAGG
-369 PDDPAGHDTGYYVQ
+369 AADPEGFDTGFYVQ
-383 PTIFADVDNA
+383 PTIFADVVNS

-422 DSPYGLSAAVWADT
+422 DSPYGLSGAVWADT
-436 DEHAIAVAR
+436 NEHAIAVAR

-489 AIQLPL
+489 AIQLPA